1 MSSSLLSNLSL
12 AASAG
17 VVLSNLSLTASAG
30 VVLLLVLFFPVAAV
44 AM

>member
-1 MSSSLLSNLSL
+1 LSL

-17 VVLSNLSLTASAG
+17 VVLSNLSLTAFAG
-30 VVLLLVLFFPVAAV
+30 VVLLLVLFFPVVAV